1 MNKTMGLKTIR
12 SFLVSRN
19 WPAAVFLGLI
29 ALCAVSALG
38 QQAATFHQLGPYRK
52 LTADQE
58 RILAR
63 AREILKS
70 SGRSES
76 EQAVRLQV
84 IKAVLSGGVIRPD
97 DDYPEARNPKYWTLV
112 NDCFFV
118 APGESP
124 ADAISDL
131 WVVHDHDGVP
141 IPRIRCF
148 KYSTLALIQGHI
160 QNFRDT
166 GNTAGLEALNRLMSH
181 RLIPQGLPNGGD
193 NLLWKRRLGNDNL
206 LPGDQVWVD
215 NPFFDRGRELIRKE
229 YYRQEIREGK
239 APEQA
244 VVDAANSTEALCA
257 GEEGS
262 NVFCLGDDKVI
273 RGATSL
279 SRLARVALPPGEK
292 RAVNQHEQIFTPMIF
307 TVPRFQEHMIDD
319 NYSSLACLRADP
331 ASVRPE
337 DFKIERVR
345 SPIGPENLLR
355 YCADEANGVSICKL
369 IDDMASHNKA
379 PRLVAAGDGTVP
391 LFGDDYDWAEQK
403 RVRSAIEAAMRTKSD
418 DLWWKMR
425 SSEHDDRYVF
435 TATRDGVARNFTV
448 GELCGD
454 IVDLRL
460 CLGFTSHLPSVPGRL
475 PAGFKPE
482 DEFHQ
487 HEAEWAC
494 QRKPLYAMQAALCDR
509 AAELWTPILGTLPGS
524 DGQSHV
530 YSDVEKATFAAAMK
544 KESAELNKSKKAR
557 YEEVVVTWLPAP
569 SGWEGFDAERAR
581 EARQEHEAKTAKAN

>member
-1 MNKTMGLKTIR
+1 MNTTSYIKYMR
-12 SFLVSRN
+12 SKDLFRN
-19 WPAAVFLGLI
+19 WPAAVFLWLFVV
-29 ALCAVSALG
+29 CTVPALG
-38 QQAATFHQLGPYRK
+38 QQAKNSHQLGPYRQ

-58 RILAR
+58 RIIAR
-63 AREILKS
+63 AREILKK

-84 IKAVLSGGVIRPD
+84 VKAVLTGCVIRPD
-97 DDYPEARNPKYWTLV
+97 DDYPEARNPKYWSLV

-118 APGESP
+118 APGASP
-124 ADAISDL
+124 TDAISDL

-160 QNFRDT
+160 QDFRDT
-166 GNTAGLEALNRLMSH
+166 GNTVGLEALNRLMAH
-181 RLIPQGLPNGGD
+181 KLIPQGLPNSGD
-193 NLLWKRRLGNDNL
+193 DLLWKRRVGNDNL

-229 YYRQEIREGK
+229 YYRQEIRDGK
-239 APEQA
+239 APDQA
-244 VVDAANSTEALCA
+244 VVDANNSTEALCA

-262 NVFCLGDDKVI
+262 NVFCLGDDRVI

-279 SRLARVALPPGEK
+279 SRLARVAPPSGEK
-292 RAVNQHEQIFTPMIF
+292 QAAKSHEQIFTPMIF

-369 IDDMASHNKA
+369 IDDMASRNKP
-379 PRLVAAGDGTVP
+379 PRLVAAGGGTVP
-391 LFGDDYDWAEQK
+391 LFGDDYDWSEQR
-403 RVRSAIEAAMRTKSD
+403 RVRTAIEAAMRTKSD
-418 DLWWKMR
+418 DLWWRMR
-425 SSEHDDRYVF
+425 AKGHDDRYVL

-475 PAGFKPE
+475 PASFRPE
-482 DEFHQ
+482 EEFQQ
-487 HEAEWAC
+487 HEADWSRE
-494 QRKPLYAMQAALCDR
+494 RKPLYAMQAALCDR
-509 AAELWTPILGTLPGS
+509 AVQLWTPISGTLPGS
-524 DGQSHV
+524 DGQSHI
-530 YSDVEKATFAAAMK
+530 YSAEEKATFVAAMK
-544 KESAELNKSKKAR
+544 KESAELNKSKAAR
-557 YEEVVVTWLPAP
+557 YEEVVVSWLPAP
-569 SGWEGFDAERAR
+569 SGWEGFDAQRAR
-581 EARQEHEAKTAKAN
+581 EARQEQEAKSARAN